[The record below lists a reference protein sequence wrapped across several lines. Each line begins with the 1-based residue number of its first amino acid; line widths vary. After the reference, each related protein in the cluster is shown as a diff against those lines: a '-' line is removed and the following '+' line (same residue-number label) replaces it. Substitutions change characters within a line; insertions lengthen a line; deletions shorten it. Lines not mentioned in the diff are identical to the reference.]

1 MRLRGADEIRGMDVV
16 EPDSNLLVVTEKGFA
31 KRTSLAEYAL
41 QRRNGSGVRT
51 LAKNISKS
59 GPIVAAR
66 VVADDGD
73 LTLISRDGIMLRTAI
88 KHISKLGRATLGV
101 RVMNLKGN
109 DVVASVAVLDPN
121 NQDKTSD
128 DDDAAAENEG
138 SPTPQLDLDDSPRK
152 SRVNGR

>member
-1 MRLRGADEIRGMDVV
+1 
-16 EPDSNLLVVTEKGFA
+16 
-31 KRTSLAEYAL
+31 
-41 QRRNGSGVRT
+41 
-51 LAKNISKS
+51 
-59 GPIVAAR
+59 
-66 VVADDGD
+66 
-73 LTLISRDGIMLRTAI
+73 
-88 KHISKLGRATLGV
+88 
-101 RVMNLKGN
+101 MNLKGN